1 MTNNIQTIIAIINSW
16 YAEIVNLMT
25 DLMSNQCDSRIFEK
39 VRRVVPIGNLTP
51 DDLEDIDDKFRDIC
65 QELES
70 YTNDDMTISFHR
82 GMISLEPFRDYG
94 YGDIS
99 LFKSLEFDRDIFEDM
114 YYVDEK
120 SLTIEL
126 GFRFVYEYV
135 LDGINYRDRNY
146 ISERDY
152 SRLRS
157 MLIDEKPIT

>member
-16 YAEIVNLMT
+16 YAEIVSLMT
-25 DLMSNQCDSRIFEK
+25 DLMSNQCDFRIFEK

-51 DDLEDIDDKFRDIC
+51 DDLEDIDDKFRDIR
-65 QELES
+65 QALES

-99 LFKSLEFDRDIFEDM
+99 LFKSLEFDRDIFDELYSIDEDN
-114 YYVDEK
+114 
-120 SLTIEL
+120 LTFEF
-126 GFRFVYEYV
+126 GFKFIYEYV
-135 LDGINYRDRNY
+135 LDGASYRDCAY

-152 SRLRS
+152 LRLRS
-157 MLIDEKPIT
+157 MLIDEL

>member
-16 YAEIVNLMT
+16 YAEIVSLMT
-25 DLMSNQCDSRIFEK
+25 DLMSNQCDFRIFEK

-99 LFKSLEFDRDIFEDM
+99 LFKSLEFD
-114 YYVDEK
+114 EK